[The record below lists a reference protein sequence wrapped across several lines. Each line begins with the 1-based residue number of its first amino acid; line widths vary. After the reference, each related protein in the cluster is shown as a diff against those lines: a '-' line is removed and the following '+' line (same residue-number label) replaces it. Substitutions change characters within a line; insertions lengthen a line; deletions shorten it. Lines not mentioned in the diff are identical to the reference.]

1 MKWQPVEGAEYG
13 DEMAW
18 LPTHLFWLPSL
29 VVGEQRQ
36 KMANQEGSQCL
47 NENAHHMGQGGDID
61 GSKKQWDSRY
71 NVFVDP
77 AGFADRMNLDVK
89 EREGLKMVAK
99 SWVWDIERRTGLLLN
114 RLSSG
119 MEAEGTVRK
128 VPFGSAEWDAC

>member
-1 MKWQPVEGAEYG
+1 M
-13 DEMAW
+13 
-18 LPTHLFWLPSL
+18 
-29 VVGEQRQ
+29 
-36 KMANQEGSQCL
+36 
-47 NENAHHMGQGGDID
+47 
-61 GSKKQWDSRY
+61 
-71 NVFVDP
+71 FVDP
-77 AGFADRMNLDVK
+77 AGFAGRMNLDVK